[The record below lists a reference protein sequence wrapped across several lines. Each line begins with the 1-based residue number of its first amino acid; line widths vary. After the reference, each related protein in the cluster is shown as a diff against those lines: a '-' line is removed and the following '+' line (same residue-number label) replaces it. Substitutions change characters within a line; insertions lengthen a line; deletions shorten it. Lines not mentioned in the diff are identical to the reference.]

1 MADLLKIIKA
11 LGQENRLRILNLLNQ
26 QKLCVCELQNIMD
39 ENQSNISRH
48 LNVLKNA
55 DIISSEKDALWIYY
69 YLNQKTLEEYPFITD
84 VLTKELGKVDY
95 CQPDSKRLKIYQAS
109 DLDCSDLKDSD
120 VFEPLEKNKIN

>member
-1 MADLLKIIKA
+1 MVADLLKIIKA

-26 QKLCVCELQNIMD
+26 QKLCVCELQNIMA

-69 YLNQKTLEEYPFITD
+69 YLKKKTLKEHPFIVD
-84 VLTKELGKVDY
+84 ILNNELGKVGF
-95 CQPDSKRLKIYQAS
+95 CQSDNQRLNLYQES
-109 DLDCSDLKDSD
+109 NLDCSDLKESD
-120 VFEPLEKNKIN
+120 VFKPLEK

>member
-1 MADLLKIIKA
+1 MSDLIDIIKA

-55 DIISSEKDALWIYY
+55 DIILSEKDALWIYY
-69 YLNQKTLEEYPFITD
+69 YLDKETLEEYPFIVD
-84 VLTKELGKVDY
+84 VLNNELKKVEY
-95 CQPDSKRLKIYQAS
+95 CQNDNERLNLYQES
-109 DLDCSDLKDSD
+109 NLDCSDLKNSD
-120 VFEPLEKNKIN
+120 VFEPLEK

>member
-1 MADLLKIIKA
+1 MADLIDVIKA

-26 QKLCVCELQNIMD
+26 QKLCVCEMQNIMD

-69 YLNQKTLEEYPFITD
+69 YLNEKTLEEYPFIVD
-84 VLTKELGKVDY
+84 VLNNELDKVDY
-95 CQPDSKRLKIYQAS
+95 CQVDNERLNLYQES
-109 DLDCSDLKDSD
+109 NLDCSDLKDSD
-120 VFEPLEKNKIN
+120 VFKPLEK

>member
-1 MADLLKIIKA
+1 MVADLLKIIKA

-26 QKLCVCELQNIMD
+26 QKLCVCELQNIMA

-69 YLNQKTLEEYPFITD
+69 YLKKKTLKEHPFIVD
-84 VLTKELGKVDY
+84 ILNNELEKVGF
-95 CQPDSKRLKIYQAS
+95 CQSDNQRLNLYQES
-109 DLDCSDLKDSD
+109 NLDCSDLKESD
-120 VFEPLEKNKIN
+120 VFKPLEK

>member
-1 MADLLKIIKA
+1 MMADLLDIIKA

-69 YLNQKTLEEYPFITD
+69 YLKQKTLNEHPFIVE
-84 VLTKELGKVDY
+84 VLNNELGKVNY
-95 CQPDSKRLKIYQAS
+95 CQTDNKRLDIYQKS
-109 DLDCSDLKDSD
+109 NLDCRDLKDSD
-120 VFEPLEKNKIN
+120 VFEPLKK

>member
-1 MADLLKIIKA
+1 MMMADLLDIIKA

-69 YLNQKTLEEYPFITD
+69 YLKQKTLNEHPFIVE
-84 VLTKELGKVDY
+84 VLNNELGKVNY
-95 CQPDSKRLKIYQAS
+95 CQTDNTRLEIYQKS
-109 DLDCSDLKDSD
+109 NLDCSDLKDSD
-120 VFEPLEKNKIN
+120 VFEPLK

>member
-55 DIISSEKDALWIYY
+55 EIISSEKDALWIYY
-69 YLNQKTLEEYPFITD
+69 YLNQRTLKEYPFIPE
-84 VLTKELGKVDY
+84 VLNKELERVEY
-95 CQPDSKRLKIYQAS
+95 CQPDNKRLKIYQES

-120 VFEPLEKNKIN
+120 VFEP

>member
-1 MADLLKIIKA
+1 MMADLIDIIKA

-55 DIISSEKDALWIYY
+55 GIISSEKDSLWIYY
-69 YLNQKTLEEYPFITD
+69 YLDKETLEEYPFIVD
-84 VLTKELGKVDY
+84 VLNNELEKVEY
-95 CQPDSKRLKIYQAS
+95 CQADNERLNLYQES
-109 DLDCSDLKDSD
+109 NLDCSDLKDSD
-120 VFEPLEKNKIN
+120 VFEPLEK

>member
-1 MADLLKIIKA
+1 MADLIDVIKA

-26 QKLCVCELQNIMD
+26 QKLCVCEMQNIMD

-69 YLNQKTLEEYPFITD
+69 YLNEMTLEEYPFIVD
-84 VLTKELGKVDY
+84 VLNNELDKIDY
-95 CQPDSKRLKIYQAS
+95 CQVDNERLNLYQES
-109 DLDCSDLKDSD
+109 NLDCSDLKDSD
-120 VFEPLEKNKIN
+120 VFKPLEK

>member
-1 MADLLKIIKA
+1 MSDLIDIIKA

-55 DIISSEKDALWIYY
+55 NIISSEKDALWIYY
-69 YLNQKTLEEYPFITD
+69 YLDKKTLEEYPFIVD
-84 VLTKELGKVDY
+84 VLNNELGKVDY
-95 CQPDSKRLKIYQAS
+95 CQIDNERLNLYQES
-109 DLDCSDLKDSD
+109 NLDCSDLKDSD
-120 VFEPLEKNKIN
+120 VFEPLEK

>member
-55 DIISSEKDALWIYY
+55 EIISSEKDALWIYY
-69 YLNQKTLEEYPFITD
+69 YLNQKTLKEYPFIVD
-84 VLTKELGKVDY
+84 VLNNELGKVEY
-95 CQPDSKRLKIYQAS
+95 CQADNNRLEIYQKS
-109 DLDCSDLKDSD
+109 NLDCSDLKDSD
-120 VFEPLEKNKIN
+120 VFEPSEK

>member
-55 DIISSEKDALWIYY
+55 EIISSEKDALWIYY
-69 YLNQKTLEEYPFITD
+69 YLNQKTLKEYPFIVD
-84 VLTKELGKVDY
+84 VLNNELGKVEY
-95 CQPDSKRLKIYQAS
+95 CQADNNRLEIYQKS
-109 DLDCSDLKDSD
+109 NLDCSDLKDSD
-120 VFEPLEKNKIN
+120 VFEPLEK